1 MSRPG
6 KVWLVGAGP
15 GDPELLTLKAHGLL
29 TTAAVLAYDELVS
42 PAILALAPPSA
53 ERIPVGR
60 RAKGCRYHDARI
72 HPVVVERALEGKDV
86 VRLKGGDPLVFGRGG
101 EEIAELAERGIPFA
115 VVPGITA
122 AVGAAASIGVPLTH
136 REHASMVTLATAH
149 AAHAANANDDGADAA
164 ELDVPA
170 HGTLAFYMGL
180 ARLGPTCAALIE
192 RGRSPRTPAV
202 VVSHA
207 TLPSERV
214 VRGTLA
220 DVAALVEAA
229 GIEAPAILLVG
240 EAVGVY

>member
-1 MSRPG
+1 MSSPG

-15 GDPELLTLKAHGLL
+15 GDPELLTLKAHALL
-29 TTAAVLAYDELVS
+29 TTAKVLAFDELVS
-42 PAILALAPPSA
+42 PTILALAPATA

-72 HPVVVERALEGKDV
+72 HPIVVERALEGKDV

-122 AVGAAASIGVPLTH
+122 AVGAAASIGAALTH
-136 REHASMVTLATAH
+136 RESASMVTLATAH
-149 AAHAANANDDGADAA
+149 AAYTTPDAA
-164 ELDVPA
+164 ALDVPA

-180 ARLGPTCAALIE
+180 ARLAPTCAALVE
-192 RGRSPRTPAV
+192 RGRSPETPAV

-220 DVAALVEAA
+220 DIAALVEAA
-229 GIEAPAILLVG
+229 ALEAPAILLVG
-240 EAVGVY
+240 EVLSTPSRA

>member
-1 MSRPG
+1 MSSPG

-15 GDPELLTLKAHGLL
+15 GDPELLTLKAHALL
-29 TTAAVLAYDELVS
+29 TSAKVLAFDELVS
-42 PAILALAPPSA
+42 PTILALAPASA

-60 RAKGCRYHDARI
+60 RAKGCRHHEARI
-72 HPVVVERALEGKDV
+72 HPIVVERALQGKDV

-101 EEIAELAERGIPFA
+101 EEIEELAERGIPFA

-136 REHASMVTLATAH
+136 REFASMVTLATAH
-149 AAHAANANDDGADAA
+149 AAQASPDAA
-164 ELDVPA
+164 ALDVPA

-180 ARLGPTCAALIE
+180 ARLAPTCAALVE
-192 RGRSPRTPAV
+192 QGRPPETPAV
-202 VVSHA
+202 VVSQA

-220 DVAALVEAA
+220 SIAALVEAA
-229 GIEAPAILLVG
+229 SIEAPAILLVG
-240 EAVGVY
+240 EVLSRRPDR